1 MFLAFPLPFLLAPLP
16 VIAAMKANAVYAG
29 DEFPSK
35 GLVDDK
41 AKNEGPVRESVA
53 SVPQSTNTDF
63 VLELIR
69 LIQPFEKK
77 RNSLM

>member
-35 GLVDDK
+35 GLED
-41 AKNEGPVRESVA
+41 ES
-53 SVPQSTNTDF
+53 
-63 VLELIR
+63 I
-69 LIQPFEKK
+69 
-77 RNSLM
+77 